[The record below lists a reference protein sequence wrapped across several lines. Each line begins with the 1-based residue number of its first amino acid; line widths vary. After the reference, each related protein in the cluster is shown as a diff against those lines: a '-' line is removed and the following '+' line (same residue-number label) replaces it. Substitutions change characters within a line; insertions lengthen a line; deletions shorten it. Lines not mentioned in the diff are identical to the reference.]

1 MTPQWIRTLVFLA
14 AGLVGSAAATEV
26 VIKEWDV
33 PTARSRPHDPEV
45 APDGSFWYT
54 VQLANKL
61 GRLDPKAG
69 EIKEWTLKTPGS
81 GPHGLV
87 ADREGSIWYTGNAK
101 AHIGKLNPKTGQVT
115 EYPMP
120 DPRARDPHTPVF
132 DQRGI
137 LWFTVQGG
145 NFVGRL
151 DPKTGT
157 ITLKEPPT
165 PKSRPYG
172 IVINSKGIPFFTQFN
187 TNKVASI
194 NPGTMEITEHTLSE
208 RARPRRLTV
217 TPDDMIYYTDHERG
231 YLGKLDPRNRKVEE
245 WPSPGGQ
252 KSRPYGIATTPDGM
266 IWYSESG
273 VEPNTIVQ
281 FDPKAKS
288 FDKWPIPSGGGVVR
302 HVVATPQGDLYI
314 ACSGVNMVGIVYVKR

>member
-45 APDGSFWYT
+45 APDGSLWYT

-172 IVINSKGIPFFTQFN
+172 I
-187 TNKVASI
+187 
-194 NPGTMEITEHTLSE
+194 
-208 RARPRRLTV
+208 
-217 TPDDMIYYTDHERG
+217 
-231 YLGKLDPRNRKVEE
+231 
-245 WPSPGGQ
+245 
-252 KSRPYGIATTPDGM
+252 ATTPDGM